1 MTRHAMGQWTH
12 THITTVDEWAAEHLI
27 PADEAPLTAQELQ
40 EAEWLIH
47 TLPLILGETAAEV
60 TALLRTLIHRGDGG
74 AARVVLNWLR
84 DPAGLLG

>member
-1 MTRHAMGQWTH
+1 MGQWTH
-12 THITTVDEWAAEHLI
+12 THITTVDEWAAEHLLD
-27 PADEAPLTAQELQ
+27 PSEAPLSPLELQ

-60 TALLRTLIHRGDGG
+60 TALLRTLIRTGDGG